1 MIEYIEIEKILPH
14 PNNPRKDLGDLE
26 ELTESIRENGVLQN
40 LTLVPAGDGRYY
52 CVIGHRRTEA
62 SKLAGL
68 EKVPCVIKDMDEK
81 TQIQTM
87 LMENIQRNDLTPFE
101 QAQGF
106 QMMMDLGSSITD
118 IVKETGFSESTV
130 RHRLKLNELDQ
141 EVLQEKSEERNI
153 SMTELMELEKIE
165 DPELKNKALKSIGT
179 KDFVYTV
186 KSIADTEK
194 RLKKTSIMK
203 ERLELFAAEIPSDE
217 ENVWQ
222 RYAQVAYWPTH
233 SMKEEE
239 IAQID
244 LSEYENIEGLYFQ
257 VEEYNAFLYKKKEET
272 QWEAETEDDQG
283 EIARKEDLK
292 QRRQKM
298 NSIYHTM
305 AETRFE
311 FAKYISVKAVKA
323 SLSRLIREAGLA
335 IVMEQWW
342 WEGSEYLE
350 RLIDFSAP
358 KNPDEDYD
366 EDEVWEQAIR
376 DRLKQYP
383 EVTLFQ
389 IVCSAMEVECNAN

>member
-179 KDFVYTV
+179 
-186 KSIADTEK
+186 
-194 RLKKTSIMK
+194 
-203 ERLELFAAEIPSDE
+203 
-217 ENVWQ
+217 
-222 RYAQVAYWPTH
+222 
-233 SMKEEE
+233 
-239 IAQID
+239 
-244 LSEYENIEGLYFQ
+244 
-257 VEEYNAFLYKKKEET
+257 
-272 QWEAETEDDQG
+272 
-283 EIARKEDLK
+283 
-292 QRRQKM
+292 
-298 NSIYHTM
+298 
-305 AETRFE
+305 
-311 FAKYISVKAVKA
+311 
-323 SLSRLIREAGLA
+323 
-335 IVMEQWW
+335 
-342 WEGSEYLE
+342 
-350 RLIDFSAP
+350 
-358 KNPDEDYD
+358 
-366 EDEVWEQAIR
+366 
-376 DRLKQYP
+376 
-383 EVTLFQ
+383 
-389 IVCSAMEVECNAN
+389 